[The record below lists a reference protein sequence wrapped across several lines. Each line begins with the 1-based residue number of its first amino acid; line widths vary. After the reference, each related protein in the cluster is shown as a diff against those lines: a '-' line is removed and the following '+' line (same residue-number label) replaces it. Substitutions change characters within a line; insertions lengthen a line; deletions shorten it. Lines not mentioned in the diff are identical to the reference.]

1 MAPSEEYG
9 AVAPVHRSNKAGDKK
24 QSSAMVAGVI
34 SVAAFFA
41 VLALAAHSWPSAEV
55 SRWNRGGS
63 LAVP

>member
-1 MAPSEEYG
+1 MASAEAYG
-9 AVAPVHRSNKAGDKK
+9 AVAPVVNKAGDKK